1 MKYDDN
7 VECCAN
13 CKWLEQ
19 TPRNNRYGDTDNFCM
34 YLGYYCTGI
43 YKDRNKVRHFTPG
56 GRELHQLSVSA
67 GIVNNILETINLFP
81 SHLNDLH
88 VFHTKGKKG
97 DL

>member
-56 GRELHQLSVSA
+56 CRELKCNYEPESA
-67 GIVNNILETINLFP
+67 NTGEMNANL
-81 SHLNDLH
+81 
-88 VFHTKGKKG
+88 
-97 DL
+97 

>member
-19 TPRNNRYGDTDNFCM
+19 TPRNNRYGDTDNFCI

-56 GRELHQLSVSA
+56 GRELKCNYERKSKRTS
-67 GIVNNILETINLFP
+67 ETDTGEMNANL
-81 SHLNDLH
+81 
-88 VFHTKGKKG
+88 
-97 DL
+97 

>member
-19 TPRNNRYGDTDNFCM
+19 TPRNNRYGDTDNFYM

-56 GRELHQLSVSA
+56 GRELKCNYERKSKRTS
-67 GIVNNILETINLFP
+67 ETDTGETNANL
-81 SHLNDLH
+81 
-88 VFHTKGKKG
+88 
-97 DL
+97 